1 MRLSAKAPIVIRG
14 EEITHLDADGYKHL
28 PRATSLPDGKVL
40 ATSGGKWG
48 ASDLSGVSVASV
60 FGRTGA
66 VTAQTGDYTAA
77 QVGAEPYAGTPAQTS
92 FWRSTAAGVRA
103 WVQLVAADITDL
115 ATTLAAYLTKLN
127 PTYTGRLTGPTQYLE
142 ADEQIHLAIRRP
154 GGQSGRIHGVAF
166 QAQNDASAWVEFGRV
181 TTYISSVAAGA
192 HTGGMRLMAYKDGA
206 ILQALEAGPDGV
218 RVGSG
223 LPLQMGTTTVVDSS
237 RNITGTTLKG
247 DNLTGTGNRPLVAGA
262 DGTIDDQDAAMFRGT
277 IGAGT
282 SNLAL
287 GETSATAYPGNLGKS
302 AYNHSQATG
311 NPHGTTAADVGA
323 LAAIFPNFAGI
334 LYQDGTQRIAP
345 NGTGWFQYL
354 NSAALVGSTI
364 RPLVVRADGFFVD
377 QDAATFRGTIGAA
390 KAPSKLEVS
399 ASTTLGAIDATAIK
413 VTATDVNLTLSGG
426 VDGQG
431 WDIVC
436 PTTSLGI
443 SIPTGVTLYAYNGSD
458 TGPTTRAVGGG
469 RGIRIVRIDAATWI
483 APNLTW

>member
-66 VTAQTGDYTAA
+66 VAAQTGDYTAA
-77 QVGAEPYAGTPAQTS
+77 QVGAEPYAGAPAQTS

-115 ATTLAAYLTKLN
+115 ATTLAGYLTKAN
-127 PTYTGRLTGPTQYLE
+127 PTFTGLLTGPSATLSEFGVLRDYVGHPAFGALYAAGVTPATTNYVLAMTDAGTETYLGASDKVVLVVGGTSKLTVD
-142 ADEQIHLAIRRP
+142 ADEANLA
-154 GGQSGRIHGVAF
+154 SGVALKM
-166 QAQNDASAWVEFGRV
+166 AEATVIDA
-181 TTYISSVAAGA
+181 
-192 HTGGMRLMAYKDGA
+192 
-206 ILQALEAGPDGV
+206 
-218 RVGSG
+218 
-223 LPLQMGTTTVVDSS
+223 S
-237 RNITGTTLKG
+237 RNITGTTVKG
-247 DNLTGTGNRPLVAGA
+247 LNAAGTGTRPAVALA
-262 DGTIDDQDAAMFRGT
+262 DGTFDDQDAATFRGT

-287 GETSATAYPGNLGKS
+287 GETSATAYRGDLGKI
-302 AYNHSQATG
+302 AYDHSQATG

-323 LAAIFPNFAGI
+323 LATADPVFTGALKQSGTTRITSGGGADFAS
-334 LYQDGTQRIAP
+334 LRVSNLA
-345 NGTGWFQYL
+345 
-354 NSAALVGSTI
+354 SAFSGVLTSDYVGG
-364 RPLVVRADGFFVD
+364 VGVR
-377 QDAATFRGTIGAA
+377 GAA
-390 KAPSKLEVS
+390 DFRDNYIQAAASDHNHFSKLDVS

-426 VDGQG
+426 VNGQG

-436 PTTSLGI
+436 PTTSFGI
-443 SIPTGVTLYAYNGSD
+443 SIPTGVTLYAYAGSD
-458 TGPTTRAVGGG
+458 IGPTTRAVGGG